1 MAIVHAESTP
11 CTKSELDLFTTPAT
25 QVAIQK
31 GMWIDHQP
39 ISSLNSSAP
48 IEFKI
53 AGTDDYLDLSKTMLV
68 MKVKITKRNG
78 TDLGSGEKTAPVN
91 NFLQSLFKQVDV
103 FLNGIQVTQST
114 GTYAYRSYLETLL
127 NFGPA
132 AKSSQLTAGLF
143 YKDTAGQMNSLD
155 PTVAEGGNE
164 GLKKR
169 YSFTKESMLVD
180 LSGPLFCDIFFSD
193 RLLLNQVD
201 VSIKL
206 SPNRSNFCIM
216 SGEAA
221 ADYKIV
227 MQSAVLKVRTVKIS
241 PVIKLSHTKELQSG
255 NTAKYPIRRVEC
267 KAFTIPSSNP
277 SINKSDL
284 FNGNVPKRIVLG
296 LVESE
301 TFNGDYKKNPYNFQ
315 LYNMTSVSVTIDG
328 EQRPLK
334 PINLKLTSAGGRNFI
349 EAYNTLFTGTGI
361 LNHDSGNDI
370 SRDDYYQGYGVI
382 CLDLTPDACSASDH
396 FNERNKGNLTLEMQ
410 FSRGLPSAVN
420 LIVYGE
426 FESLIEID
434 QGRHVIYDFSS

>member
-1 MAIVHAESTP
+1 MAFVHAESTP

-25 QVAIQK
+25 QVAIKK

-227 MQSAVLKVRTVKIS
+227 MQSAVLK
-241 PVIKLSHTKELQSG
+241 
-255 NTAKYPIRRVEC
+255 
-267 KAFTIPSSNP
+267 
-277 SINKSDL
+277 
-284 FNGNVPKRIVLG
+284 
-296 LVESE
+296 
-301 TFNGDYKKNPYNFQ
+301 

-426 FESLIEID
+426 FESLIEPD